1 MVERGKPDPAAR
13 WISHAIVGMT
23 VGYVIGKQTGPVG
36 FWIAAI
42 VSALAHEELDAPVAQ
57 ALSQFGV

>member
-1 MVERGKPDPAAR
+1 MA
-13 WISHAIVGMT
+13 
-23 VGYVIGKQTGPVG
+23 VGYVIGRRTGPVG

-42 VSALAHEELDAPVAQ
+42 VSVVAHEELDAPVAQ